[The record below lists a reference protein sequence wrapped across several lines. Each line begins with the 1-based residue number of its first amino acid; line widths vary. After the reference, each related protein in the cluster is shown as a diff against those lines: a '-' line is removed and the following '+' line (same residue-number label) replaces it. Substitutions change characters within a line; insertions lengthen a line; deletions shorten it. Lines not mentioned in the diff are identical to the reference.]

1 MLEKGDYD
9 ENDGPLSRFRVA
21 AFFVQLAASTANLY
35 PRAYPNVLTISG
47 LIAGHSNPNC
57 QPIIAGCD
65 AVGLVCTAST
75 FGNR

>member
-1 MLEKGDYD
+1 MLEKGDCD
-9 ENDGPLSRFRVA
+9 ENNGPCSRFRVA

-35 PRAYPNVLTISG
+35 PRAYPNILTISG
-47 LIAGHSNPNC
+47 LITGHSNPHY
-57 QPIIAGCD
+57 QTIVAGCD